1 MSQENVQDIIK
12 RISTDEGFKQEL
24 LSALGA
30 ISKEDNDFRQ
40 QLLSAFDIVSTK
52 DKHDKVDCFKLQENG
67 KSPSQIAMDRCDCL
81 IQQYLDWKEKNHKKS
96 TWAQGSA
103 LVFTAA
109 IPVILLVQLE
119 YVNII
124 GAALSALAAI
134 STGLLAING
143 WRENFI
149 RYGYIFHMLQ
159 VEKYL
164 YKAQATREYPDDD
177 PQKATRNFV
186 KRIEGLVTL
195 DVTEWR
201 TEMQR
206 IDERS

>member
-1 MSQENVQDIIK
+1 MN
-12 RISTDEGFKQEL
+12 
-24 LSALGA
+24 
-30 ISKEDNDFRQ
+30 N
-40 QLLSAFDIVSTK
+40 
-52 DKHDKVDCFKLQENG
+52 VDCSKLPEEG
-67 KSPSQIAMDRCDCL
+67 KTPSQIAMDRCDCL
-81 IQQYLDWKEKNHKKS
+81 IQQYLNWKKENHQRS
-96 TWAQGSA
+96 TLAQGVA
-103 LVFTAA
+103 LVFTAV
-109 IPVILLVQLE
+109 IPVILLLPWE
-119 YVNII
+119 YVNIV
-124 GAALSALAAI
+124 GAAFSALAAI
-134 STGLLAING
+134 ATGLLAING

-164 YKAQATREYPDDD
+164 YKAQATKEYPDND

-206 IDERS
+206 IEDRSQ

>member
-1 MSQENVQDIIK
+1 MNS
-12 RISTDEGFKQEL
+12 
-24 LSALGA
+24 
-30 ISKEDNDFRQ
+30 
-40 QLLSAFDIVSTK
+40 
-52 DKHDKVDCFKLQENG
+52 VDCSKLPEEG
-67 KSPSQIAMDRCDCL
+67 KTPSQIALDRCDCL
-81 IQQYLDWKEKNHKKS
+81 IQQYLNWKRENHHRS
-96 TWAQGSA
+96 NIAQGVT
-103 LVFTAA
+103 LVFTAL
-109 IPVILLVQLE
+109 IPVILLLE
-119 YVNII
+119 WDYVNII
-124 GAALSALAAI
+124 GASFSAAAAI

-149 RYGYIFHMLQ
+149 RYGYIYHMLQ

-164 YKAQATREYPDDD
+164 YKAQATREYSDND